1 MVAHFA
7 GDAVSNQ
14 ARAVEGVRASCTP
27 YIRFAKLGIGSINY
41 RVACYGLDGTVVY
54 RTAPIVLRCRGSGS
68 CFTGGSFLTSLFGSL
83 FFLRLFFRN
92 NISCAS
98 AERLS

>member
-1 MVAHFA
+1 MLPACHSVGSTPMVAHFA

-41 RVACYGLDGTVVY
+41 RVTCYGLDGTVVY
-54 RTAPIVLRCRGSGS
+54 RTAPIVLRCCGSAPQ
-68 CFTGGSFLTSLFGSL
+68 
-83 FFLRLFFRN
+83 R
-92 NISCAS
+92 A
-98 AERLS
+98 